1 VRSVEIRRT
10 FLSYFQNKGHKVLPS
25 SSLVTDD
32 PTMLLTT
39 AGMVPFKPYFL
50 GEDTP
55 PHSRLTSV
63 QKCIRTVD
71 IDNIGETDR
80 HTTFFEMLGN
90 FSFGDYDKPDV
101 MPWAYE
107 LLTSHFGLDP
117 ERLWATVYRDDDEAV
132 ALWQEIGIPV
142 SRIQRLG
149 MAENYWST
157 GAPGPCGPDSEIFY
171 DRGEK
176 YGPPGGPAV
185 NPERYLEVWNL
196 VFMRHLRGEGGTDD
210 DFPIVGDLPVRCVES
225 GLGVDRL
232 AVVLQGVDNVHE
244 IDLLAPTLE
253 RVQVL
258 TGCDYATGDKRT
270 RSSLRVIADHV
281 RAGTLLIGDGV
292 LPSNEGRGYV
302 LRRLLRRAV
311 HRGRLLGRSTPFLA
325 ELAST
330 VVDNVGSQWPELRTN
345 AELVAQAMAHE
356 EEAFDRTLRQGSR
369 LLESAVSRTRSSSGT
384 SLPGGTVF
392 QLHDT
397 FGFPLDL
404 TIEIA
409 REAGLSVDTD
419 RVEELMEAQR
429 RRGQSARTTSSDSQ
443 RRKEYADLLVRHGRT
458 TFVGYESLVGE
469 GSVLSVLP
477 GEREGLVEL
486 VLDRTPMYAEA
497 GGQVG
502 DTGVVRTSGGG
513 ELRVTDTRYG
523 VDGLSVHVAEVVRG
537 EVLPG
542 DSVEV
547 LVDGDRRT
555 ATARS
560 HSSTHVLHATLR
572 EALGEHVRQHGSLV
586 APGRLR
592 FDFSSFEP
600 VPPEQ
605 LAQVESVV
613 NARLLADPEVRV
625 WEASR
630 SEAQAA
636 GAMALFGEKYGEVV
650 RIVDIGDFSR
660 ELCGGTHV
668 GHGSQAGPVRLVS
681 ESSIGS
687 GLRRIEALTG
697 LDALR
702 HADHERSLLSSV
714 ASLLGVRGTDD
725 VLARLRDR
733 LESLASAERS
743 LRELRDRELAV
754 EARDIAS
761 TAVDGLVVARVS
773 RPLDELRGLVER
785 VLGLLPDPGAVLL
798 GAVGDGK
805 AQLVLGLTTDATARE
820 LLTDA
825 GRLIGGG
832 AGGHGPVAIAGGR
845 QVDQLD
851 AALELAKRRVR
862 EIL

>member
-1 VRSVEIRRT
+1 MRSVEIRRT
-10 FLSYFQNKGHKVLPS
+10 FLSYFQSKGHRLLPS
-25 SSLVTDD
+25 SSLVSDD

-39 AGMVPFKPYFL
+39 AGMVQFKPYFL
-50 GEDTP
+50 GEDKP
-55 PHSRLTSV
+55 PHSRLTTL

-107 LLTSHFGLDP
+107 LLTSHYGLDP
-117 ERLWATVYRDDDEAV
+117 SRLWATVYLDDEESV
-132 ALWQEIGIPV
+132 GLWQEIGIPL

-149 MAENYWST
+149 MVDNYWST
-157 GAPGPCGPDSEIFY
+157 GGPGPCGPDSEIFY

-176 YGPPGGPAV
+176 YGPEGGPAV

-196 VFMRHLRGEGGTDD
+196 VFMRHLRGAGGTDD

-244 IDLLAPTLE
+244 VDLLAPTLE
-253 RVQVL
+253 RVQSL
-258 TGCDYATGDKRT
+258 TGCDYASGDKRT
-270 RSSLRVIADHV
+270 RASIRVIADHV

-311 HRGRLLGRSTPFLA
+311 HRGRLLGRATPFLA

-330 VVDNVGSQWPELRTN
+330 VVDNVGEQWPELRTN

-369 LLESAVSRTRSSSGT
+369 LLETTVTKTQSESGT

-419 RVEELMEAQR
+419 RVEELMEEQR
-429 RRGQSARTTSSDSQ
+429 RRGQSARATSSNSQ
-443 RRKEYADLLVRHGRT
+443 RRKAYADLLMEHGRT
-458 TFVGYESLVGE
+458 TFVGYDSLVGD
-469 GSVLSVLP
+469 GNVVSVLP
-477 GEREGLVEL
+477 VEDGRVEL
-486 VLDRTPMYAEA
+486 VLDRTPMYAES

-502 DTGVVRTSGGG
+502 DTGLVRTSDGG

-523 VDGLSVHVAEVVRG
+523 VDGLYVHVAEVVRG

-547 LVDGDRRT
+547 LVDGERR
-555 ATARS
+555 AAVARS

-600 VPPEQ
+600 VSPEQ
-605 LAQVESVV
+605 LAHVESVV
-613 NARLLADPEVRV
+613 NSRLLADPEVRV

-687 GLRRIEALTG
+687 GLRRLEALTG

-702 HADHERSLLSSV
+702 HADHERQVLSSV
-714 ASLLGVRGTDD
+714 ASLLGGVRSDQ
-725 VLARLRDR
+725 VLDR
-733 LESLASAERS
+733 LSERLSALASAERS
-743 LRELRDRELAV
+743 LRELRERELV
-754 EARDIAS
+754 ELARGLAS

-773 RPLDELRGLVER
+773 QPLDALRGLVDH
-785 VLGLLPDPGAVLL
+785 VLRLLPKPGAVLL

-805 AQLVLGLTTDATARE
+805 AQLVLGINTDAVARD
-820 LLTDA
+820 LLTEA

-832 AGGHGPVAIAGGR
+832 AGGHGQVAIAGGR
-845 QVDQLD
+845 KLENLDQ
-851 AALELAKRRVR
+851 ALELATTRIRAV
-862 EIL
+862 L

>member
-1 VRSVEIRRT
+1 MRSVEIRRT
-10 FLSYFQNKGHKVLPS
+10 FLSYFQSKGHRLLPS

-39 AGMVPFKPYFL
+39 AGMVQFKPYFL
-50 GEDTP
+50 GEDKP
-55 PHSRLTSV
+55 PHSRLTTL

-107 LLTSHFGLDP
+107 LLTSHYGLDP
-117 ERLWATVYRDDDEAV
+117 TRLWATVYLDDEESV
-132 ALWQEIGIPV
+132 GLWQEIGIPL

-149 MAENYWST
+149 MADNYWST
-157 GAPGPCGPDSEIFY
+157 GGVGPCGPDSEIFY

-176 YGPPGGPAV
+176 YGPEGGPAV

-196 VFMRHLRGEGGTDD
+196 VFMRHIRGEGGTDD

-244 IDLLAPTLE
+244 VDLLAPTLE
-253 RVQVL
+253 RVQTL

-270 RSSLRVIADHV
+270 RASLRVIADHV

-311 HRGRLLGRSTPFLA
+311 HRGRLLGRATPFLA

-330 VVDNVGSQWPELRTN
+330 VVDNVGEQWPELRTN

-369 LLESAVSRTRSSSGT
+369 LLETTVSRTRSESGT

-404 TIEIA
+404 TMEIA
-409 REAGLSVDTD
+409 REAGLSVDTE
-419 RVEELMEAQR
+419 RVEELIEEQR
-429 RRGQSARTTSSDSQ
+429 RRGQSARATSSDSQ
-443 RRKEYADLLVRHGRT
+443 RRKAYAELLMEHGRT
-458 TFVGYESLVGE
+458 TFVGYDSLVGD
-469 GSVLSVLP
+469 GNVVSVLP
-477 GEREGLVEL
+477 GEDGRVEL
-486 VLDRTPMYAEA
+486 VLDRTPMYAES

-502 DTGVVRTSGGG
+502 DTGLVRTTDGS

-523 VDGLSVHVAEVVRG
+523 VDGLYVHVAEVVQG
-537 EVLPG
+537 EVHPG

-547 LVDGDRRT
+547 FVDGDRRA

-572 EALGEHVRQHGSLV
+572 ETLGEHVRQHGSLV

-592 FDFSSFEP
+592 FDFSSFDA
-600 VPPEQ
+600 VSPEQ
-605 LAQVESVV
+605 LAHVESVV

-687 GLRRIEALTG
+687 GLRRLEALTG

-702 HADHERSLLSSV
+702 HADHERQLLSSV
-714 ASLLGVRGTDD
+714 ASLLGGVRSDQ
-725 VLARLRDR
+725 VLDR
-733 LESLASAERS
+733 LSERLSALATAERS
-743 LRELRDRELAV
+743 LRELRERQLV
-754 EARDIAS
+754 EVARGLAS
-761 TAVDGLVVARVS
+761 TAVGGLVVARVAQ
-773 RPLDELRGLVER
+773 PLDALRGLVDH
-785 VLGLLPDPGAVLL
+785 VLRLLPQPGAVLL

-805 AQLVLGLTTDATARE
+805 AQLVLGVNTDLTARD
-820 LLTDA
+820 LLTEA

-832 AGGHGPVAIAGGR
+832 AGGHGHLAIAGGR
-845 QVDQLD
+845 KLENLDQ
-851 AALELAKRRVR
+851 AIELATRRIR
-862 EIL
+862 EVL

>member
-1 VRSVEIRRT
+1 MRSVEIRRT
-10 FLSYFQNKGHKVLPS
+10 FLSYFQSKGHRLLPS

-39 AGMVPFKPYFL
+39 AGMVQFKPYFL
-50 GEDTP
+50 GEDKP
-55 PHSRLTSV
+55 PHSRLTTL

-107 LLTSHFGLDP
+107 LLTSHYGLDP
-117 ERLWATVYRDDDEAV
+117 SRLWATVYLDDEESV
-132 ALWQEIGIPV
+132 GLWQEIGIPL

-149 MAENYWST
+149 MVDNYWST
-157 GAPGPCGPDSEIFY
+157 GGPGPCGPDSEIFY

-176 YGPPGGPAV
+176 YGPEGGPAV

-196 VFMRHLRGEGGTDD
+196 VFMRHLRGAGGTDD

-244 IDLLAPTLE
+244 VDLLAPTLE
-253 RVQVL
+253 RVQSL
-258 TGCDYATGDKRT
+258 TGCDYASGDKRT
-270 RSSLRVIADHV
+270 RASIRVIADHV

-311 HRGRLLGRSTPFLA
+311 HRGRLLGRATPFLA

-330 VVDNVGSQWPELRTN
+330 VVDNVGEQWPELRTN

-369 LLESAVSRTRSSSGT
+369 LLETTVTKTQSESGT

-409 REAGLSVDTD
+409 REAGLSVDTG
-419 RVEELMEAQR
+419 RVEELMEEQR
-429 RRGQSARTTSSDSQ
+429 RRGQSARATSSNSQ
-443 RRKEYADLLVRHGRT
+443 RRKAYADLLMEHGRT
-458 TFVGYESLVGE
+458 TFVGYDSLVGD
-469 GSVLSVLP
+469 GNVVSVLP
-477 GEREGLVEL
+477 VEDGRVEL
-486 VLDRTPMYAEA
+486 VLDRTPMYAES

-502 DTGVVRTSGGG
+502 DTGLVRTSDGG

-523 VDGLSVHVAEVVRG
+523 VDGLYVHVAEVVRG

-547 LVDGDRRT
+547 LVDGERR
-555 ATARS
+555 AAVARS

-600 VPPEQ
+600 VSPEQ
-605 LAQVESVV
+605 LAHVESVV
-613 NARLLADPEVRV
+613 NSRLLADPEVRV

-687 GLRRIEALTG
+687 GLRRLEALTG

-702 HADHERSLLSSV
+702 HADHERQLLSSV
-714 ASLLGVRGTDD
+714 ASLLGGVRSDQ
-725 VLARLRDR
+725 VLDR
-733 LESLASAERS
+733 LSERLAALASAERS
-743 LRELRDRELAV
+743 LRELRERELV
-754 EARDIAS
+754 ELARGLAS

-773 RPLDELRGLVER
+773 QPLDALRGLVDH
-785 VLGLLPDPGAVLL
+785 VLRLLPKPGAVLL

-805 AQLVLGLTTDATARE
+805 AQLVLGVNTDAVARD
-820 LLTDA
+820 LLTEA

-832 AGGHGPVAIAGGR
+832 AGGHGQVAIAGGR
-845 QVDQLD
+845 KLENLDQ
-851 AALELAKRRVR
+851 ALELATTRIR
-862 EIL
+862 EVL